1 LLLVFVAFVYARGEA
16 MATKRG
22 DKFKHVARAG
32 LAPFV
37 MLLACTWLCLSYL
50 QGDLA
55 AYAIAVVL
63 FRTVLVVTGLYAF
76 IVLFIYL

>member
-1 LLLVFVAFVYARGEA
+1 
-16 MATKRG
+16 
-22 DKFKHVARAG
+22 
-32 LAPFV
+32 